1 MYTICEIKGKQY
13 QIEEGKEYR
22 VDYLNLDKD
31 SEITINE
38 ILLCRSNE
46 GDVKVGTP
54 FIPSAKVHLKV
65 VEPLY
70 KDKKVYAFKYK
81 RRKGFRKLI
90 GHRQKYSIV
99 KVEKIEF
106 N

>member
-31 SEITINE
+31 SEIVINE
-38 ILLCRSNE
+38 ILLIKSDDGE
-46 GDVKVGTP
+46 VKVGTP
-54 FIPSAKVHLKV
+54 FVPSAKVHLKV
-65 VEPLY
+65 VKPLF

-81 RRKGFRKLI
+81 RRKGYRKLK
-90 GHRQKYSIV
+90 GHRQKYSVV
-99 KVEKIEF
+99 KVEKIEL
-106 N
+106 

>member
-31 SEITINE
+31 SEIIVNE
-38 ILLCRSNE
+38 ILLMKSDNGE
-46 GDVKVGTP
+46 VKVGMP
-54 FIPSAKVHLKV
+54 FIPSAKVHLRV
-65 VEPLY
+65 IDPLY

-90 GHRQKYSIV
+90 GHRQKYSVV
-99 KVEKIEF
+99 KVEKIEI
-106 N
+106 

>member
-22 VDYLNLDKD
+22 VDFLNLDKD
-31 SEITINE
+31 SEVVINE
-38 ILLCRSNE
+38 ILLLRSDNGE
-46 GDVKVGTP
+46 VKVGMP
-54 FIPSAKVHLKV
+54 FISSAKVHLKV

-81 RRKGFRKLI
+81 RRKGYRNLK
-90 GHRQKYSIV
+90 GHRQKYSVV
-99 KVEKIEF
+99 KVEKIEA
-106 N
+106 

>member
-31 SEITINE
+31 SELVLDK
-38 ILLCRSNE
+38 ILLYKSDD
-46 GDVKVGTP
+46 GSVKIGNP
-54 FIPSAKVHLKV
+54 FISSAKVHLKV
-65 VEPLY
+65 VEPVI

-90 GHRQKYSIV
+90 GHRQKYSVV
-99 KVEKIEF
+99 KVEKIEI
-106 N
+106 